1 MDKAPPEFKNKIRT
15 YCGIAIAVFIF
26 AAFSVFLF
34 HGSHSSK
41 MEWLNP
47 ASLEKKPN
55 RIWAQIKRSVSVVAA
70 PLMQRWRNSR
80 PHVEIAASIFCISN
94 STPETIDLGSPIST
108 NAAGLRAWIISAT
121 NIPTVEKRIEGRDSS
136 SSSQIAM
143 SSMTISSASGSEAKL
158 LTIGNFNQGPGLVS
172 LVAFDFSPTVF
183 ADSVRFTMETTITE
197 STNVSGRSTVIDTN
211 LTLALRATIP
221 DHKALLIDAGAPKPP
236 ATDHFWF
243 IISMLPIDAKGQPL
257 KR

>member
-1 MDKAPPEFKNKIRT
+1 
-15 YCGIAIAVFIF
+15 
-26 AAFSVFLF
+26 
-34 HGSHSSK
+34 

-55 RIWAQIKRSVSVVAA
+55 RVWTKIKRSVSVVAA
-70 PLMQRWRNSR
+70 PLVQRWRNSR
-80 PHVEIAASIFCISN
+80 PQVQIAASIFCISN
-94 STPETIDLGSPIST
+94 STPETIDLGPPVST
-108 NAAGLRAWIISAT
+108 NDTGLRAWIIPST
-121 NIPTVEKRIEGRDSS
+121 NTLTVEKHIEGRNFST
-136 SSSQIAM
+136 SSQMTM
-143 SSMTISSASGSEAKL
+143 SSLSGGEAKL

-221 DHKALLIDAGAPKPP
+221 DHTSLLIDAGPPKPP

-243 IISMLPIDAKGQPL
+243 IISMLPPDAKGQPL